1 MKRVVIGRFIGHREH
16 TATAPKPSTFPAS
29 HTAKLSTWYARKS
42 PNSRPSAHPP
52 MDMPWRLARFLKKPA
67 SLFGVCPVL
76 DMCTRTPVLVA
87 TFVCRSPQCRA
98 CKRVVGRMDRF
109 AWPGQGDRLKAAVS
123 GWVKGRQYQ
132 PRYAS
137 IPKMPTDGRT
147 HAPAEES
154 ISIIGSARLRMVSRG
169 GRRSAEGGR
178 GEGRILGIGGKETPR
193 GQSSKVCAYGT
204 GSAWRTEAG
213 CFCGARRAALRSC
226 RGRRLL
232 LLPRHHNHPKTWAE
246 EQ

>member
-1 MKRVVIGRFIGHREH
+1 MKLLLHVMIIMISMLVMVKMHARMRARGHLSERVVIGRFIGHREH

-169 GRRSAEGGR
+169 GRRSAAAGFQEG
-178 GEGRILGIGGKETPR
+178 
-193 GQSSKVCAYGT
+193 S
-204 GSAWRTEAG
+204 
-213 CFCGARRAALRSC
+213 
-226 RGRRLL
+226 
-232 LLPRHHNHPKTWAE
+232 
-246 EQ
+246 